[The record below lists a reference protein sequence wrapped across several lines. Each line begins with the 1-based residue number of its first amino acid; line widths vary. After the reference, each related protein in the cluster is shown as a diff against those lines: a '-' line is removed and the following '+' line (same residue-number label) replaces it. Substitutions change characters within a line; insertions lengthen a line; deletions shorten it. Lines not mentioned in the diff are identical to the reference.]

1 MFLDDEEEEDDLS
14 DLLDDS
20 VVDYDDLLNIE
31 IGIEDQI
38 QIEGT

>member
-1 MFLDDEEEEDDLS
+1 MFLDDEDEDDLS

-20 VVDYDDLLNIE
+20 VIDYDDLLNIE
-31 IGIEDQI
+31 IGVEDQI

>member
-1 MFLDDEEEEDDLS
+1 MFPDDEDEEDLF

-20 VVDYDDLLNIE
+20 VIDYDDLFNIE